1 MKLFRWAYKFNQSFF
16 FVAIHTDCNEEKNRM
31 RNGLKWWF
39 KPRVYDILYEPS
51 YMHTT
56 FSTAWNIVCVPL
68 CIVLITK
75 ENKTCKLFS
84 CEPLTVKT
92 LFSYGWAAY
101 VCKPVCVFVWAQQNL
116 HSQALRIP
124 TNLKHIN
131 SIGLIRTS
139 NAQRKK
145 QE

>member
-1 MKLFRWAYKFNQSFF
+1 
-16 FVAIHTDCNEEKNRM
+16 M

-68 CIVLITK
+68 CMVLITK

-101 VCKPVCVFVWAQQNL
+101 VCERVCVCVYVCKRVYVCVFVWAQQNL

-131 SIGLIRTS
+131 SIGLIRIF

-145 QE
+145 KE